1 MIKKILFATIA
12 LMLLTSPAFTETS
25 VMLITD
31 PHYLSAELFD
41 RDSPYFTGILSG
53 MDGRLTQYGPELMDA
68 LAQEVR
74 HRRPDALIITG
85 DLSYNGE
92 KKSHEELAARLREI
106 GLEGTPVYVIPG
118 NHDINTIRP
127 VAFASDHVYTTED
140 VDIKEFTDI
149 YRDLMLPAEGGPGA
163 NLSYHVRLS
172 GQMWLAMTDVAC
184 YEGIAYT
191 NGIFTDAHEAWLR
204 TVLSEAAEA
213 GSKVV
218 TASHHS
224 LIAHSEYE
232 KKYYLMAGDD
242 PMRALKA
249 EFGSKLHLSG
259 HLHVQHIAEKDGIVD
274 AATGA
279 FCLFPHYYAMIRLED
294 DGALTYEVSPLCAE
308 HLPEGFSEMS
318 RKWFTD
324 IAAAKSL
331 RSLMG
336 SDISPEDMK
345 LMAEFS
351 ARFNLGYF
359 SGDLTGSDEWL
370 QEKAFRLWE
379 AQRGTF
385 ADYIRTVITEAGGSH
400 LSVRVE

>member
-149 YRDLMLPAEGGPGA
+149 YRDLMLPAEEE
-163 NLSYHVRLS
+163 V
-172 GQMWLAMTDVAC
+172 
-184 YEGIAYT
+184 
-191 NGIFTDAHEAWLR
+191 
-204 TVLSEAAEA
+204 AAE
-213 GSKVV
+213 
-218 TASHHS
+218 
-224 LIAHSEYE
+224 
-232 KKYYLMAGDD
+232 
-242 PMRALKA
+242 
-249 EFGSKLHLSG
+249 
-259 HLHVQHIAEKDGIVD
+259 
-274 AATGA
+274 
-279 FCLFPHYYAMIRLED
+279 
-294 DGALTYEVSPLCAE
+294 
-308 HLPEGFSEMS
+308 
-318 RKWFTD
+318 
-324 IAAAKSL
+324 
-331 RSLMG
+331 
-336 SDISPEDMK
+336 
-345 LMAEFS
+345 
-351 ARFNLGYF
+351 
-359 SGDLTGSDEWL
+359 
-370 QEKAFRLWE
+370 
-379 AQRGTF
+379 
-385 ADYIRTVITEAGGSH
+385 
-400 LSVRVE
+400 